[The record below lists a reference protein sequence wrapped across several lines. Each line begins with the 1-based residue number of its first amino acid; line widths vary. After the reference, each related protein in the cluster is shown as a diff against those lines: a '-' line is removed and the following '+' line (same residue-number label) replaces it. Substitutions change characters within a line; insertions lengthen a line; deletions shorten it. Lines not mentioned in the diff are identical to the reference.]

1 MASFVKLILS
11 VVGPTLFILSIVGPF
26 SRDRSQ
32 AQARNAIGDVPGV
45 NAANAAHA
53 DESKV

>member
-11 VVGPTLFILSIVGPF
+11 IVGPTLFRPG
-26 SRDRSQ
+26 
-32 AQARNAIGDVPGV
+32 NAIGDVPGV